1 MLGQNMVCYLHFWLF
16 RCLLCF
22 ILFFCSPLC
31 AEQDT
36 QSYLGNSCQDGIFPS
51 GFGEKFGCSGTS
63 SLKWQAHIPNSW
75 VTLCDETLQEMY
87 ANKHL
92 HALCMVLHTWCCTP
106 GAAHL
111 VLHTWC
117 CTPGA
122 AYLVLHTW
130 CCTHGA
136 AHLVLHTWC
145 CTPGAAYLVLHTWCC
160 TPGAAHLVLH
170 TWCCNLVLHTWC
182 CTHGAAHLVL
192 HTWCSKPFLIEL

>member
-1 MLGQNMVCYLHFWLF
+1 MLGQNTVCYLHFWLF

-87 ANKHL
+87 ASKHL
-92 HALCMVLHTWCCTP
+92 HSLCMVLHTWCCTP
-106 GAAHL
+106 GAAHM
-111 VLHTWC
+111 VLKTFSNRVVKREN
-117 CTPGA
+117 TPSSAQLSPQMDFQVEADKGFIFSVGDDS
-122 AYLVLHTW
+122 YVCQKKNHFQ
-130 CCTHGA
+130 
-136 AHLVLHTWC
+136 V
-145 CTPGAAYLVLHTWCC
+145 
-160 TPGAAHLVLH
+160 
-170 TWCCNLVLHTWC
+170 
-182 CTHGAAHLVL
+182 
-192 HTWCSKPFLIEL
+192 